1 MKDVSISAN
10 TATEWY
16 FPFAA
21 DMPGMLSSPPASFAL
36 SLILVP
42 DGSVHW
48 FTLSE
53 AGARDS
59 CH

>member
-10 TATEWY
+10 TATKWC
-16 FPFAA
+16 FPLAV
-21 DMPGMLSSPPASFAL
+21 DMPGMLLSPPASLAL
-36 SLILVP
+36 GLILIP

-48 FTLSE
+48 FKLSE

-59 CH
+59 CL